1 MPEILSNH
9 ILNTGVLSWFI
20 AQLLK
25 GIIASVK
32 EHRLLPDRFFGS
44 GGMPSSHSAMV
55 TSVLTMVFFIKGFT
69 SVEFALT
76 AVFWF
81 VTTYDAGGVRYAVG
95 EQAKIINQI
104 IINDERVEREKL
116 FKELMGHTKPEIF
129 FGCLMGFVISII
141 YWIIFLK

>member
-1 MPEILSNH
+1 MPEIFSNH
-9 ILNTGVLSWFI
+9 VLNAAVISWFI
-20 AQLLK
+20 AQLIK

-32 EHRLLPDRFFGS
+32 ERRLLPDRFFGS
-44 GGMPSSHSAMV
+44 GGMPSSHSSMA
-55 TSVLTMVFFIKGFT
+55 TSLLTMVFFVRGFA
-69 SVEFALT
+69 SVEFALA

-116 FKELMGHTKPEIF
+116 FKELMGHTKTEIF
-129 FGCLMGFVISII
+129 FGCLLGLAISFI
-141 YWIIFLK
+141 Y